1 MNGTCLPEDV
11 PFVQMAEGKTLVP
24 SLDVLW
30 DAFLAPV
37 LCYVKDYLALSLLYK
52 KDRVVQ
58 GILQ

>member
-30 DAFLAPV
+30 DAFLTSV
-37 LCYVKDYLALSLLYK
+37 LCYVKDYLALSLLY
-52 KDRVVQ
+52 
-58 GILQ
+58 